1 MDLLKE
7 IPQELLDRLPDF
19 LLNPNP
25 YVYMS
30 DNFVV
35 FDLETNTKGDKRSPS
50 ACWPENNAVCAS
62 WCEGKHGKAHN
73 LYGNQLEFGELVDAM
88 ERADFVVAYNGKFD
102 LGYMKRA
109 GIDLYKVVM
118 YDPMIAQYVL
128 NGNIKKPL
136 SLDAVSKEYGGVG
149 KDDYINIIMKGGV
162 DPEDMPKSLLIER
175 CDSDIVQTRD
185 VFLRQRDKME
195 RKNLFGLIYT
205 RCMLSMPLT
214 DIESN
219 GMCLDAAAVKAL
231 YTERSIGLAESVAEM
246 DAFTGGINP
255 RSVPQVREFIYE
267 TLKFKPKMRGKGKNA
282 TPIYSTKTE
291 DLLALPTTNKR
302 QREYVALKKKW
313 SGYNADVTKN
323 LLFFNAV
330 CTDKKRPG
338 NIFHAQFNQCI
349 TKTHRLSSSGIK
361 RTFDHVL
368 DAKGKVITKSV
379 QFQNFKREFKPIMCA
394 RNKGWLMGEGD
405 GSQLEF
411 RVAGFMGQCV
421 VCTQEI
427 VDGVDVHIQ
436 SASIINGIPKEK
448 VTKDMRT
455 NAKQHTFKPLFG
467 GQMGTEGEM
476 AYYQWFAEHYAGVAD
491 VQQKWIDQALCKK
504 YVILPHGMIF
514 YFPFCSMNKGG
525 YVSDSTNIKNYPIQS
540 FATAEIIPIAVTY
553 LWHLMREMESF
564 LVNTVHDSAISEL
577 HPDEAAEFTEL
588 CKYSFTHLVYHYLKE
603 VYDVEFNVPLGVGV
617 KIGPNWGKGEEVV
630 CAPIPPFKMKGV
642 DYTNLQSD
650 WVAG

>member
-1 MDLLKE
+1 
-7 IPQELLDRLPDF
+7 
-19 LLNPNP
+19 
-25 YVYMS
+25 MS

-35 FDLETNTKGDKRSPS
+35 FDLETNTKGDGRSPN
-50 ACWPENNAVCAS
+50 AVWTENNAVCAS
-62 WCEGKHGKAHN
+62 WCEGRTGKPRN
-73 LYGNQLEFGELVDAM
+73 LYGNQLEFGELVDAL
-88 ERADFVVAYNGKFD
+88 ERADFIVAYNGKFD

-109 GIDLYKVVM
+109 GIDLYKLVM

-136 SLDAVSKEYGGVG
+136 SLDAVSKEYGGKG
-149 KDDYINIIMKGGV
+149 KDDYINILMKGGV

-175 CDSDIVQTRD
+175 CDSDISQTRD

-195 RKNLFGLIYT
+195 RCNLFGLIYT
-205 RCMLSMPLT
+205 RCQLSMPLT

-219 GMCLDAAAVKAL
+219 GMCLDADAVKAL
-231 YTERSIGLAESVAEM
+231 YTERSIGLAQAVADM
-246 DAFTGGINP
+246 DEFTGGINP
-255 RSVPQVREFIYE
+255 RSVPQVREFIYDV
-267 TLKFKPKMRGKGKNA
+267 LKFKPKMRGKGKNA

-291 DLLALPTTNKR
+291 DLLALNATNKR
-302 QREYVALKKKW
+302 QREYVALKKRW
-313 SGYNADVTKN
+313 SGFNADVTKN

-330 CTDKKRPG
+330 VTDPKRKG
-338 NIFHAQFNQCI
+338 NIFFAQFNQCI

-361 RTFDHVL
+361 RTFEHVL
-368 DAKGKVITKSV
+368 NDKGKPIEKSV
-379 QFQNFKREFKPIMCA
+379 QFQNFKREFKPIMKS
-394 RNKGWLMGEGD
+394 RHDGWLMGEGD

-421 VCTQEI
+421 VATQEI
-427 VDGVDVHIQ
+427 VDGVDVHVQ
-436 SASIINGIPKEK
+436 SASVINGVPKEK

-455 NAKQHTFKPLFG
+455 AAKPDTFKPLFG
-467 GQMGTEGEM
+467 GQMGTEGQM
-476 AYYQWFAEHYAGVAD
+476 AYYQWFAEHYAGVAE
-491 VQQKWIDQALCKK
+491 VQQRWIDQALCKK
-504 YVILPHGMIF
+504 EVRLPHGMKF
-514 YFPFCSMNKGG
+514 YFPYCSMNKGG
-525 YVSDSTNIKNYPIQS
+525 YVNDSTNIKNYPIQS

-588 CKYSFTHLVYHYLKE
+588 CKYAFTHLVYHYLKE

-642 DYTNLQSD
+642 DYTKLQSD